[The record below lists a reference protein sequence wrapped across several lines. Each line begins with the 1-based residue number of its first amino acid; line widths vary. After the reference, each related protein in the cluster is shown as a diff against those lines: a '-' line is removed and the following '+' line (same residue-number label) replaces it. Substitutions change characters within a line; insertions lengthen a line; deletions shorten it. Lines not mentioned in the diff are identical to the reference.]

1 MKRMLG
7 IFMALLLFVA
17 PAIAQGAT
25 VEGDWELVSAVL
37 GGTAY
42 EDLAQLG
49 MTMTMRLE
57 AGGTG
62 VQTVNGEN
70 YPCTWVESD
79 GKILIDDGNGSLP
92 YTLQPDGTLL
102 GQDESGDSMTFARAA
117 ATTATTTTATT
128 ATTTTTTTTT
138 TTATDSAAGTWKLV
152 RAEADGIVVTDTST
166 LGISVDL
173 QLNADGTGMLTT
185 SEGAGACTWT
195 QSGATVTVAVIDGG
209 VLSLTLQSDGTLSW
223 LVDDVMLY
231 LSRTNGAAIA
241 STPAVSSPLAS
252 GMIES
257 EYGFRVQLPTGWVA
271 IDSEYIEQIVASVG
285 EAIASASGFNQ
296 DLLDQLAA
304 ANTSLYYSPDMSA
317 NFNVVRE
324 LAGDVTMDNFASLE
338 STYQQALS
346 RTQGITDF
354 KLSGPVS
361 INGNSYY
368 VGTFTAQ
375 AGLEQQQ
382 YFCVANGYIYT
393 LTLTN
398 VSDSDA
404 ELIMNSFKIL

>member
-117 ATTATTTTATT
+117 ATTATTTTA
-128 ATTTTTTTTT
+128 TTTT

-296 DLLDQLAA
+296 DLLDLLAA
-304 ANTSLYYSPDMSA
+304 TNTSLYYSPDMTA

-324 LAGDVTMDNFASLE
+324 PAGSVTMDNFSSLE
-338 STYQQALS
+338 ATYQQMYS
-346 RTQGITDF
+346 SQGITDF
-354 KLSGPVS
+354 ALGGPVN
-361 INGNSYY
+361 INGRSYY
-368 VGTFTAQ
+368 TGTYTAL
-375 AGLEQQQ
+375 AGLSQKQ

-393 LTLTN
+393 ITLTN

-404 ELIMNSFKIL
+404 EQIMASFETL

>member
-1 MKRMLG
+1 MLG

-117 ATTATTTTATT
+117 ATTATTTT
-128 ATTTTTTTTT
+128 TTTMT

-296 DLLDQLAA
+296 DLLDLLAA
-304 ANTSLYYSPDMSA
+304 TNTSLYYSPDMTA

-324 LAGDVTMDNFASLE
+324 PAGSVTMDNFSSLE
-338 STYQQALS
+338 ATYQQMYS
-346 RTQGITDF
+346 SQGITDF
-354 KLSGPVS
+354 ALGGPVN
-361 INGNSYY
+361 INGRSYY
-368 VGTFTAQ
+368 TGTYTAL
-375 AGLEQQQ
+375 AGLSQKQ

-393 LTLTN
+393 ITLTN

-404 ELIMNSFKIL
+404 EQIMASFETL

>member
-1 MKRMLG
+1 MLG

>member
-1 MKRMLG
+1 MLG
-7 IFMALLLFVA
+7 IFMALLLFAA

-49 MTMTMRLE
+49 MSMTMRLE

-79 GKILIDDGNGSLP
+79 GQILIDDGNGSLP
-92 YTLQPDGTLL
+92 YTLQADGTLL

-117 ATTATTTTATT
+117 ATTATTTT
-128 ATTTTTTTTT
+128 TTTMT

-152 RAEADGIVVTDTST
+152 KAEADGIIVTDTST

-173 QLNADGTGMLTT
+173 QLNTDGTGMLTT
-185 SEGAGACTWT
+185 SEGAGTCTWT

-209 VLSLTLQSDGTLSW
+209 LLSLTLQSDGTLSW

-296 DLLDQLAA
+296 DLLDLLAA
-304 ANTSLYYSPDMSA
+304 ANTSLYYSPDMTA

-324 LAGDVTMDNFASLE
+324 PADSVTMDNFLLLE
-338 STYQQALS
+338 SSYQQMLTS
-346 RTQGITDF
+346 QGITDF
-354 KLSGPVS
+354 KLSGPVD
-361 INGNSYY
+361 INGNPYY

-375 AGLEQQQ
+375 AGLTQKQ

-393 LTLTN
+393 ITLTN

-404 ELIMNSFKIL
+404 EQIMASFETL

>member
-7 IFMALLLFVA
+7 IFMALLLFAA

-49 MTMTMRLE
+49 MSMTMRLE

-79 GKILIDDGNGSLP
+79 GQILIDDGNGSLP
-92 YTLQPDGTLL
+92 YTLQADGTLL

-117 ATTATTTTATT
+117 ATTATTTT
-128 ATTTTTTTTT
+128 TTTMT

-152 RAEADGIVVTDTST
+152 KAEADGIIVTDTST

-173 QLNADGTGMLTT
+173 QLNTDGTGMLTT
-185 SEGAGACTWT
+185 SEGAGTCTWT

-209 VLSLTLQSDGTLSW
+209 LLSLTLQSDGTLSW

-296 DLLDQLAA
+296 DLLDLLAA
-304 ANTSLYYSPDMSA
+304 ANTSLYYSPDMTA

-324 LAGDVTMDNFASLE
+324 PADSVTMDNFLLLE
-338 STYQQALS
+338 SSYQQMLTS
-346 RTQGITDF
+346 QGITDF
-354 KLSGPVS
+354 KLSGPVD
-361 INGNSYY
+361 INGNPYY

-375 AGLEQQQ
+375 AGLTQKQ

-393 LTLTN
+393 ITLTN

-404 ELIMNSFKIL
+404 EQIMASFETL

>member
-128 ATTTTTTTTT
+128 ATTTTTT

>member
-1 MKRMLG
+1 
-7 IFMALLLFVA
+7 
-17 PAIAQGAT
+17 
-25 VEGDWELVSAVL
+25 
-37 GGTAY
+37 
-42 EDLAQLG
+42 
-49 MTMTMRLE
+49 
-57 AGGTG
+57 
-62 VQTVNGEN
+62 

-117 ATTATTTTATT
+117 ATTATTTT
-128 ATTTTTTTTT
+128 TTTMT

-152 RAEADGIVVTDTST
+152 KAEADGIIVTDTST

-173 QLNADGTGMLTT
+173 QLNTDGTGMLTT
-185 SEGAGACTWT
+185 SEGAGTCTWT

-209 VLSLTLQSDGTLSW
+209 LLSLTLQSDGTLSW

-296 DLLDQLAA
+296 DLLDLLAA
-304 ANTSLYYSPDMSA
+304 ANTSLYYSPDMTA

-324 LAGDVTMDNFASLE
+324 PAGSVTMDNFLLLE
-338 STYQQALS
+338 SSYQQMLTS
-346 RTQGITDF
+346 QGITDF
-354 KLSGPVS
+354 KLSGPVD
-361 INGNSYY
+361 INGNPYY

-375 AGLEQQQ
+375 AGLTQKQ

-393 LTLTN
+393 ITLTN

-404 ELIMNSFKIL
+404 EQIMASFETL

>member
-117 ATTATTTTATT
+117 AKQ
-128 ATTTTTTTTT
+128 
-138 TTATDSAAGTWKLV
+138 SPPQAA
-152 RAEADGIVVTDTST
+152 ST
-166 LGISVDL
+166 RTCWTCLPQPI
-173 QLNADGTGMLTT
+173 Q
-185 SEGAGACTWT
+185 ACT
-195 QSGATVTVAVIDGG
+195 I
-209 VLSLTLQSDGTLSW
+209 
-223 LVDDVMLY
+223 
-231 LSRTNGAAIA
+231 
-241 STPAVSSPLAS
+241 
-252 GMIES
+252 
-257 EYGFRVQLPTGWVA
+257 LPT
-271 IDSEYIEQIVASVG
+271 
-285 EAIASASGFNQ
+285 
-296 DLLDQLAA
+296 
-304 ANTSLYYSPDMSA
+304 
-317 NFNVVRE
+317 
-324 LAGDVTMDNFASLE
+324 
-338 STYQQALS
+338 
-346 RTQGITDF
+346 
-354 KLSGPVS
+354 
-361 INGNSYY
+361 
-368 VGTFTAQ
+368 
-375 AGLEQQQ
+375 
-382 YFCVANGYIYT
+382 
-393 LTLTN
+393 
-398 VSDSDA
+398 
-404 ELIMNSFKIL
+404 

>member
-128 ATTTTTTTTT
+128 ATTTTTTTT
-138 TTATDSAAGTWKLV
+138 ATDSAAGTWKLG
-152 RAEADGIVVTDTST
+152 RAEAAGIVVTVTST

-296 DLLDQLAA
+296 DLLDLLAA
-304 ANTSLYYSPDMSA
+304 TNTSLYYSPDMTA

-324 LAGDVTMDNFASLE
+324 PAGSVTMDNFSSLE
-338 STYQQALS
+338 ATYQQMYS
-346 RTQGITDF
+346 SQGITDF
-354 KLSGPVS
+354 ALGGPVN
-361 INGNSYY
+361 INGRSYY
-368 VGTFTAQ
+368 TGTYTAL
-375 AGLEQQQ
+375 AGLSQKQ

-393 LTLTN
+393 ITLTN

-404 ELIMNSFKIL
+404 EQIMASFETL

>member
-1 MKRMLG
+1 MLG

-102 GQDESGDSMTFARAA
+102 GQDESGDSMAFARAA
-117 ATTATTTTATT
+117 ATTAMTTTATT
-128 ATTTTTTTTT
+128 ATTTTTM

-296 DLLDQLAA
+296 DLLDLLAA
-304 ANTSLYYSPDMSA
+304 TNTSLYYSPDMTA

-324 LAGDVTMDNFASLE
+324 PAGSVTMDNFSSLE
-338 STYQQALS
+338 ATYQQMYS
-346 RTQGITDF
+346 SQGITDF
-354 KLSGPVS
+354 ALGGPVN
-361 INGNSYY
+361 INGRSYY
-368 VGTFTAQ
+368 TGTYTAL
-375 AGLEQQQ
+375 AGLSQKQ

-393 LTLTN
+393 ITLTN

-404 ELIMNSFKIL
+404 EQIMASFETL

>member
-7 IFMALLLFVA
+7 IFMALLLFAA

-49 MTMTMRLE
+49 MSMTMRLE

-79 GKILIDDGNGSLP
+79 GQILIDDGNGSLP
-92 YTLQPDGTLL
+92 YTLQADGTLL

-117 ATTATTTTATT
+117 ATTATTTT
-128 ATTTTTTTTT
+128 TTTTTTMT

-152 RAEADGIVVTDTST
+152 KAEADGIIVTDTST

-173 QLNADGTGMLTT
+173 QLNTDGTGMLTT
-185 SEGAGACTWT
+185 SEGAGTCTWT

-209 VLSLTLQSDGTLSW
+209 LLSLTLQSDGTLSW

-324 LAGDVTMDNFASLE
+324 PADSVTMDNFLLLE
-338 STYQQALS
+338 SSYQQMLTS
-346 RTQGITDF
+346 QGITDF
-354 KLSGPVS
+354 KLSGPVD
-361 INGNSYY
+361 INGNPYY

-375 AGLEQQQ
+375 AGLTQKQ

-393 LTLTN
+393 ITLTN

-404 ELIMNSFKIL
+404 EQIMASFETL

>member
-1 MKRMLG
+1 
-7 IFMALLLFVA
+7 MALLLFVA

-128 ATTTTTTTTT
+128 ATTTTTTT
-138 TTATDSAAGTWKLV
+138 ATDSAAGTWKLV

-185 SEGAGACTWT
+185 SEGAGTCTWT

-209 VLSLTLQSDGTLSW
+209 LLSLTLQSDGTLSW

-296 DLLDQLAA
+296 DLLDLLAA
-304 ANTSLYYSPDMSA
+304 ANTSLYYSPDMTA

-324 LAGDVTMDNFASLE
+324 PADSVTMDNFLLLE
-338 STYQQALS
+338 SSYQQMLTS
-346 RTQGITDF
+346 QGITDF
-354 KLSGPVS
+354 KLSGPVD
-361 INGNSYY
+361 INGNPYY

-375 AGLEQQQ
+375 AGLTQKQ

-393 LTLTN
+393 ITLTN

-404 ELIMNSFKIL
+404 EQIMASFETL

>member
-1 MKRMLG
+1 
-7 IFMALLLFVA
+7 MALLLFVA

-117 ATTATTTTATT
+117 ATTA
-128 ATTTTTTTTT
+128 TTTTTT

-296 DLLDQLAA
+296 DLLDLLAA
-304 ANTSLYYSPDMSA
+304 TNTSLYYSPDMTA

-324 LAGDVTMDNFASLE
+324 PAGSVTMDNFSSLE
-338 STYQQALS
+338 ATYQQMYS
-346 RTQGITDF
+346 SQGITDF
-354 KLSGPVS
+354 ALGGPVN
-361 INGNSYY
+361 INGRSYY
-368 VGTFTAQ
+368 TGTYTAL
-375 AGLEQQQ
+375 AGLSQKQ

-393 LTLTN
+393 ITLTN

-404 ELIMNSFKIL
+404 EQIMASFETL

>member
-128 ATTTTTTTTT
+128 ATTATTTTTT

-296 DLLDQLAA
+296 DLLDLLAA
-304 ANTSLYYSPDMSA
+304 TNTSLYYSPDMTA

-324 LAGDVTMDNFASLE
+324 PAGSVTMDNFSSLE
-338 STYQQALS
+338 ATYQQMYS
-346 RTQGITDF
+346 SQGITDF
-354 KLSGPVS
+354 ALGGPVN
-361 INGNSYY
+361 INGRSYY
-368 VGTFTAQ
+368 TGTYTAL
-375 AGLEQQQ
+375 AGLSQKQ

-393 LTLTN
+393 ITLTN

-404 ELIMNSFKIL
+404 EQIMASFETL